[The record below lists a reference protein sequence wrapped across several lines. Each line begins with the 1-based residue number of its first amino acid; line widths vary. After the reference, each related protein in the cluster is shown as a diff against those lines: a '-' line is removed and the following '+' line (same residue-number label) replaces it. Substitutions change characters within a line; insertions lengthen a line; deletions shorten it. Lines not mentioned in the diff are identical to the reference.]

1 MMYQIVVG
9 LNYIHSN
16 GFFHRDLKPD
26 NILVQK
32 NLILKISDFGLIRE
46 IRSMPPYTEYVSTRW
61 YRAPECILR
70 SWGYNAP
77 VDIFALGA
85 IMAELYMLYPLFPGE
100 SELHQFEKVA
110 EVLGTPSNIEW
121 SDAYRLSDRWGYNMP
136 NIQGKGIHSYLPNA
150 SEEGIDLI
158 KRMLQWNPKRRPTTK
173 DILKHPFF

>member
-61 YRAPECILR
+61 YWAPECILR

-100 SELHQFEKVA
+100 SELHQFEKTA

-121 SDAYRLSDRWGYNMP
+121 SDAYWLSDWWGYKMP

-158 KRMLQWNPKRRPTTK
+158 KRML
-173 DILKHPFF
+173 